1 VQTNP
6 GCETLPPLESSAK
19 DAGLY
24 LYFFTR
30 SGAVREIG
38 SAAMKEG
45 PLLGA
50 IEFGDVAAVFSP
62 VPLGEFVEE
71 GGRKNFQDPA
81 WVVPRA
87 CRHDRVIKHV
97 MEYFPVLPVRFGA
110 VFTSPE
116 CLQDQLA
123 KNGPEISWFLDHMS
137 NKEEWSVKAFGH
149 LEKTGAWLLR
159 TDPELLSKRRQAPAS
174 PGARYLHD
182 RHLAVRAAKQARQV
196 WRAAA
201 GRLQDELAG
210 HALKL
215 CPLPLR
221 RRNPSEREDEMI
233 FHSAFL
239 LDRECVTDFR
249 ARVESLEADLRERGL
264 TFEACGPW
272 PPYNFSPSIVT
283 GEGAA

>member
-6 GCETLPPLESSAK
+6 GCETRPSLEPGAK

-24 LYFFTR
+24 LYCFTR
-30 SGAVREIG
+30 SEAVREIG

-45 PLLGA
+45 QRLGA
-50 IEFGDVAAVFSP
+50 IEVGGVAAVFSP
-62 VPLGEFVEE
+62 VPLAEFGEE

-87 CRHDRVIKHV
+87 CRHDRVIRRV
-97 MEYFPVLPVRFGA
+97 MEFSPVLPVRFGA

-116 CLQDQLA
+116 FIQDQLA
-123 KNGPEISWFLDHMS
+123 KNGPEISWFLDHIS
-137 NKEEWSVKAFGH
+137 NKEEWSVKAYGH

-159 TDPELLSKRRQAPAS
+159 TDPELARKRRRAPAS

-182 RHLAVRAAKQARQV
+182 RHLAVQAARQARQV
-196 WRAAA
+196 WRSAAD
-201 GRLQDELAG
+201 GLREDLAG

-239 LDRECVTDFR
+239 LDCECVTDFR
-249 ARVESLEADLRERGL
+249 ARVESMEADLRERGL
-264 TFEACGPW
+264 TVEACGPW
-272 PPYNFSPSIVT
+272 PPYNFCTSIAV
-283 GEGAA
+283 EGAA